1 VGKFRGVVYVY
12 FAMSKVLGRPRPIPF
27 FVLLWLAIEVSQPLS
42 EIADVYLKSLLIR
55 KGGNMVVL
63 QVLTH
68 NVVVA
73 REGKGEWVLVKKGI
87 GFGKKKGDTVVATN
101 LEKKYRKIE

>member
-1 VGKFRGVVYVY
+1 
-12 FAMSKVLGRPRPIPF
+12 
-27 FVLLWLAIEVSQPLS
+27 
-42 EIADVYLKSLLIR
+42 
-55 KGGNMVVL
+55 MVVL

-101 LEKKYRKIE
+101 LERNTEKLNSSTIWRVTVRQA